1 MWLVRNVKTNRS
13 NVINANNILFT
24 RFVSSQIF
32 CDDRSPWVFFCRNN
46 VMCQLLYDIIYHPIP
61 AILNIW
67 EDVGDWQPCIDDPL
81 VLTCVGFSICKW
93 QMSIIIWL
101 SSEAGRYNASASCDV
116 DASCFCWPPTT
127 CCISFFNIICLMV
140 LDSQLGFYNFNF
152 NYAQDFQKSPS
163 SYLKQ
168 RSASQRL
175 ISAHLVGLPP
185 KKLSCS

>member
-67 EDVGDWQPCIDDPL
+67 EDMGDWQPCIDDPL

-116 DASCFCWPPTT
+116 DGIFVFVDHQPLAVFLSSTLFAWWYLTVSWDFT
-127 CCISFFNIICLMV
+127 ILILIMLKTFKKV
-140 LDSQLGFYNFNF
+140 LH
-152 NYAQDFQKSPS
+152 P
-163 SYLKQ
+163 
-168 RSASQRL
+168 
-175 ISAHLVGLPP
+175 I
-185 KKLSCS
+185 